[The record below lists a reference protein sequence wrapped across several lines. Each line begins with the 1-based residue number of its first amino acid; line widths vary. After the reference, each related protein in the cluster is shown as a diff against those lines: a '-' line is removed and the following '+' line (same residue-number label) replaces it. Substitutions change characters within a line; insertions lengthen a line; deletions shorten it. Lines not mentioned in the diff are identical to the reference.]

1 MTVCPCE
8 YLDQETFHSIQSA
21 SLHCPRVCSDD
32 QLIGPLTL
40 LLLVNICHPIR
51 WDLQITRLQP
61 WFIRLTAS
69 LFTIFHFFKKNKLN
83 DQIDGRKLGAQ
94 NAITQSIKFIKVWM
108 MVGLAGFE
116 PRVAGWKMR
125 ANPLNYGC
133 PQSEQFLLHANL
145 FKSTWKR
152 DWGWPPFRIE
162 RKTLKRKIVWQHFCP
177 FRNILFRERILTR
190 FPKIWTFF
198 RSKLKSVFFR
208 LNILQNCWD
217 RKTSFITSRIAK
229 TLN

>member
-1 MTVCPCE
+1 MLWQSE
-8 YLDQETFHSIQSA
+8 FESLWSKQFLFKFWLNLGQFSMFHSF
-21 SLHCPRVCSDD
+21 LHFNGKLKR
-32 QLIGPLTL
+32 
-40 LLLVNICHPIR
+40 
-51 WDLQITRLQP
+51 QI
-61 WFIRLTAS
+61 
-69 LFTIFHFFKKNKLN
+69 
-83 DQIDGRKLGAQ
+83 
-94 NAITQSIKFIKVWM
+94 VWM